1 MDYILNINQSIK
13 FILGGFRMKELGE
26 FLGWLIII
34 SYGLTVLN
42 FIVKAVNKKY
52 SKQIAKN
59 IKFKKHFTAVMRF
72 IIKNHKFFGF
82 ATVGFILIH
91 FAVQFTN
98 RGLNI
103 TGLIAAI
110 IMILQIFLGMY
121 GAYINKKRAG
131 AWFYTHRTIAAVLLA
146 AIFIHIL

>member
-1 MDYILNINQSIK
+1 
-13 FILGGFRMKELGE
+13 MKELGE

-34 SYGLTVLN
+34 SYGLTALN

-52 SKQIAKN
+52 SKQIAK
-59 IKFKKHFTAVMRF
+59 KPKLKKYYNTAMRF
-72 IIKNHKFFGF
+72 IVKNHKIFGF

-91 FAVQFTN
+91 FAVQFTSF
-98 RGLNI
+98 GLNI

-110 IMILQIFLGMY
+110 FMISQILLGMY

-131 AWFYTHRTIAAVLLA
+131 IWFYAHRTIAIIILV
-146 AIFIHIL
+146 AILIHIL